1 MTRKILLSFDMDNP
15 VEVKT
20 LMEIISKHVGDM
32 QGFQQKLSTDPKN
45 NGVVVGGGE
54 SPVFVPVTLKQRAL
68 MDKYHI
74 KYDEKTSMGDAS
86 DRITKYFNKLKNKGD

>member
-32 QGFQQKLSTDPKN
+32 QGLQQKLPADPKN
-45 NGVVVGGGE
+45 VVVGGE
-54 SPVFVPVTLKQRAL
+54 VSPVFVPVTLKQRAL